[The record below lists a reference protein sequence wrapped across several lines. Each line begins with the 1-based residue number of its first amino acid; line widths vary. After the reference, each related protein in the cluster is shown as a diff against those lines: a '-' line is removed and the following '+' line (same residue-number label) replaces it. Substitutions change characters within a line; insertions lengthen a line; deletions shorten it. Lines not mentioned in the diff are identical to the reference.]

1 MTMPAAIHQTF
12 CFSERPLLTF
22 AVVAYKQEQY
32 IREAVEAAFA
42 QTYSP
47 LQIILSDDCS
57 PDRTFEIMQEMA
69 AAYLGPH
76 RVCLNRNPTN
86 RHIGGHINRV
96 MELAEGDL
104 VVIAAGDD
112 ISAAERVAR
121 NFAVWDAAGRPEYC
135 SILSGVEHFGEGLEP
150 WYSPAKTELK
160 GEYPGYLFEDTYGI
174 NGSGHAWTTSNF
186 RLFGDLP
193 EGLVNEDGPIVLR
206 SRLAGTVLFL
216 DEPLVRH
223 RLHNENTGSADWAGT
238 NTPAG
243 ILKYYITYLTRREM
257 IVRCVAADLK
267 IAEQRQLP
275 GLVKPGAA
283 KLARTQKL
291 LDEEQRLCVAGA
303 LALQQG
309 LRGRFGFFVSCL
321 PSKTTAGRFMKRS
334 WPRLLAPGLF
344 LKARRAV
351 KG

>member
-1 MTMPAAIHQTF
+1 MENTTNAEAI
-12 CFSERPLLTF
+12 RKPLLTF
-22 AVVAYKQEQY
+22 AIVAYNQQDY
-32 IREAVEAAFA
+32 IREAIEAALA

-69 AAYLGPH
+69 AAYSGPH
-76 RVCLNRNPTN
+76 RITLNRNPTN
-86 RHIGGHINRV
+86 RHIGGHINSI
-96 MELAEGDL
+96 MQLAEGDL

-112 ISAAERVAR
+112 ISVADRVER
-121 NFAVWDAAGRPEYC
+121 NFECWDKAGRPAYC
-135 SILSGVEHFGEGLEP
+135 SILSAVEHFDSEGAL
-150 WYSPAKTELK
+150 WSSPARTDLK
-160 GEYPGYLFEDTYGI
+160 GQHMAYLFEETYGF

-223 RLHNENTGSADWAGT
+223 RLHNENTGSAGWAGT

-243 ILKYYITYLTRREM
+243 ILKYYTTYLTRREL
-257 IVRCVAADLK
+257 IVRCVAADVK

-275 GLVKPGAA
+275 NLVKQGAA
-283 KLARTQKL
+283 KLARMQKL
-291 LDEEQRLCVAGA
+291 LDEEQRLCVAGT

-309 LRGRFGFFVSCL
+309 LRQRFGFLVSCL
-321 PSKTTAGRFMKRS
+321 RSKTAAGRFMKRS
-334 WPRLLAPGLF
+334 LHRVLLPGVF
-344 LKARRAV
+344 LRVRQIL
-351 KG
+351 KGISG